1 MKRLFVVIGSL
12 LALPAFAE
20 VEPQYLYDEGILV
33 MEEEAAPVVEDEQQ
47 TPATDTNVQ
56 QQQNTPTTY
65 QRGAQTSRVS
75 TRTTVSRTGTGSV
88 QNNPRRTAT
97 NRSARGVS
105 ARSATTTRNTNNRQ
119 TVARV
124 SVTGTGVPTPPD
136 YNTSSANTNGIIN
149 RISTLKG
156 TGTSLYNAN
165 STSFTPNGRAS
176 GVRIATTNIVAPTS
190 TSTTDTLD
198 NMVEMTDYCKAQYTL
213 CMDNYC
219 NVLDDNQSRCSCSAN
234 LQNYAKTEAAL
245 AEATEALQDVAQEIQ
260 YIGLS
265 AEEVETLFNQTEAE
279 IQLANSSDNS
289 KLQSNLDKIK
299 RMIVDVQSGKSTS
312 SSITATSGIAM
323 DLSGLLDFSFDSNG
337 FDLSS
342 LLTTAGATNN
352 TSSISNQRGANL
364 YKTAFARCKASVLNT
379 CANQGI
385 DISMVTNA
393 YDLEIDKSCFAYE
406 RALTEAND
414 NMNATVRNAKSVLQ
428 KARLMVAQNKNMYDL
443 RGCVEALDSC
453 MQSDFVCGSDYE
465 SCLDTTGKYI
475 VDGQVLVGSEPG
487 KTGDAKGL
495 YADTWGSD
503 GGPWGTSD
511 LAAYINAKVTS
522 SAPTATSIDMAKYL
536 QYRIGYHDDSDNRN
550 YGMCVSVLNQCQNYT
565 YEKGTDGKSKYKNDN
580 MVIKEYLTRT
590 LPRIKASQDQVLAD
604 YAEDCIGDV
613 ESCLTANNYNAQKQ
627 ATEGSNPVAINACKS
642 LITTCKSINVDLD
655 SSVDR
660 TISGWVQS
668 VMDGTLSG
676 F

>member
-20 VEPQYLYDEGILV
+20 VEPQYLYDEGILIT
-33 MEEEAAPVVEDEQQ
+33 EEEVAPVVADEQ
-47 TPATDTNVQ
+47 PAPAADTSLQ
-56 QQQNTPTTY
+56 QQSRPTAQTY
-65 QRGAQTSRVS
+65 QRGAQTSRTS
-75 TRTTVSRTGTGSV
+75 SRTTVSRTGNV
-88 QNNPRRTAT
+88 QNDSRRAAT
-97 NRSARGVS
+97 IRSARGVS
-105 ARSATTTRNTNNRQ
+105 ARSAATARNTNNRQ

-124 SVTGTGVPTPPD
+124 GVGGTATVAASMSGT
-136 YNTSSANTNGIIN
+136 NSTTS
-149 RISTLKG
+149 RISSLGSSDK
-156 TGTSLYNAN
+156 SLYNAQTYGTR
-165 STSFTPNGRAS
+165 SS
-176 GVRIATTNIVAPTS
+176 GVRMATTNVVANNN

-198 NMVEMTDYCKAQYTL
+198 NIVEMTDYCKAQYAL

-219 NVLDDNQSRCSCSAN
+219 NVLDDNQGRCSCSAN

-245 AEATEALQDVAQEIQ
+245 AEATEALQDIAQEIQ

-265 AEEVETLFNQTEAE
+265 AEEVETLFSQTEAE
-279 IQLANSSDNS
+279 IALAGSNDTSE
-289 KLQSNLDKIK
+289 LQSNLDKIK
-299 RMIVDVQSGKSTS
+299 RMIVDVQSGKSRS
-312 SSITATSGIAM
+312 SGVTATSGIAM

-364 YKTAFARCKASVLNT
+364 YKTAAARCKASVLNT
-379 CANQGI
+379 CANQGG
-385 DISMVTNA
+385 DISIVTNA
-393 YDLEIDKSCFAYE
+393 YDLEIDKACFAYE
-406 RALTEAND
+406 RALTDANN

-428 KARLMVAQNKNMYDL
+428 KARLMVAQNKNVYDL

-487 KTGDAKGL
+487 KTGDTKGL
-495 YADTWGSD
+495 YADTWGATANS
-503 GGPWGTSD
+503 PWGSSNLTT
-511 LAAYINAKVTS
+511 YIKDKIAT
-522 SAPTATSIDMAKYL
+522 TAITTASNDMATYL
-536 QYRIGYHDDSDNRN
+536 QYRIGYHSDSDNRN

-590 LPRIKASQDQVLAD
+590 LPRIKAAQDQILAE
-604 YAEDCIGDV
+604 YAEDCITDV
-613 ESCLTANNYNAQKQ
+613 ESCLTANNYRAI
-627 ATEGSNPVAINACKS
+627 ENPDTAANKIAINACKAT
-642 LITTCKSINVDLD
+642 ITTCQSVNLD
-655 SSVDR
+655 VSASVDDVK
-660 TISGWVQS
+660 TWVKN
-668 VMDGTLSG
+668 VMDGIYSNMTTE
-676 F
+676 